1 MQVLKITEKNFKEII
16 KITLKFIKNGK
27 VVIFPTDT
35 VYGLVCDVTNK
46 KAVRKL
52 FKIKNR
58 PIKKPVPIFVKDIKT
73 AKKLAIVNKEQE
85 KLLKKYW
92 PGKTTVVFKKTRLRA
107 VFTNASAR
115 QGNTIAIRIPK
126 YKPLNIL
133 LNKLNFPLAQT
144 SVNFSGKSPIAN
156 AGEALK
162 LFNRRKNKPDLIID
176 GGKLKNKSSK
186 IIDLTVNPPKIL
198 RP

>member
-1 MQVLKITEKNFKEII
+1 M
-16 KITLKFIKNGK
+16 
-27 VVIFPTDT
+27 
-35 VYGLVCDVTNK
+35 
-46 KAVRKL
+46 
-52 FKIKNR
+52 
-58 PIKKPVPIFVKDIKT
+58 
-73 AKKLAIVNKEQE
+73 
-85 KLLKKYW
+85 
-92 PGKTTVVFKKTRLRA
+92 
-107 VFTNASAR
+107 
-115 QGNTIAIRIPK
+115 
-126 YKPLNIL
+126 NIL